1 MLEVDERGHHLQPV
15 LVERARVG
23 AADELD
29 RLRLEVVVDR
39 LQLGEDLLHVLVL
52 SVVEENWKG
61 ISSEFLD
68 LLTGMEIRLI
78 VAE

>member
-1 MLEVDERGHHLQPV
+1 MLEVDERGQHLQPV

-29 RLRLEVVVDR
+29 GLRLEVVVDR

-52 SVVEENWKG
+52 SVVEKDWKG
-61 ISSEFLD
+61 IFSEFTD
-68 LLTGMEIRLI
+68 LLTSILT
-78 VAE
+78 